1 MCAALAVTEA
11 MYIGCRSPVKI
22 PVKKS
27 AVDGVYM
34 SHPQSST
41 QPKQKLSVWYPCIG
55 ILSMTS
61 P

>member
-34 SHPQSST
+34 SHPLTST
-41 QPKQKLSVWYPCIG
+41 VPKRKLSVWSV
-55 ILSMTS
+55 LRQS
-61 P
+61 